1 MSMRRI
7 AALIEG
13 SFNAIAAGTFIY
25 VAAVEIIDAEMSTR
39 EMRLAKYVLS
49 ALAGD
54 DDVPMPV
61 RDTDR
66 SVKFVLI
73 IVGISLMALLSEWHV
88 H

>member
-1 MSMRRI
+1 M
-7 AALIEG
+7 
-13 SFNAIAAGTFIY
+13 
-25 VAAVEIIDAEMSTR
+25 AAVEIIDAEMSMR

-61 RDTDR
+61 RDSDR
-66 SVKFVLI
+66 VVKFVLI
-73 IVGISLMALLSEWHV
+73 IIGISLMALLSEWHV